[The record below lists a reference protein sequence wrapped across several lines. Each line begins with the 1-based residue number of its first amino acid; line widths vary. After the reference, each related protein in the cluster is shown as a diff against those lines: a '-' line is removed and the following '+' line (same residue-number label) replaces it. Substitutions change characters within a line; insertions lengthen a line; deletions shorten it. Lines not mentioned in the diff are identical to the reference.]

1 MDLELKGRVVVIT
14 GGASGIGRV
23 TAESFRR
30 EGAKLVLG
38 DVQRD
43 GLDRAV
49 SELEAAGAEAVGC
62 VVDVREYVQCEAL
75 IAHAVERF
83 GRVDVLVNSAGVGG
97 VPRLFVE
104 TPPDDGDWD
113 AMLAINLRG
122 TINCCRAV
130 SERMIDQRYGR
141 IVNVASEAGKGNEK
155 RIVVYGATKGGV
167 IALTRGLAVELGRFG
182 ITANAVCPG
191 VTRTPMTAYISDEM
205 EREWSRFYPLGRLGR
220 PEDIAP
226 MITFLASPSAASW
239 ITGQAISVNGGF
251 GRS

>member
-1 MDLELKGRVVVIT
+1 MDLHLNEKVVVIT

-23 TAESFRR
+23 TAGRFQA
-30 EGAKLVLG
+30 EGARLVLG
-38 DVQRD
+38 DVQAAA
-43 GLDRAV
+43 LD
-49 SELEAAGAEAVGC
+49 EAVTELRGAGGSVVGC
-62 VVDVREYVQCEAL
+62 QVDVREYAQCEAL
-75 IAHAVERF
+75 IARAVDAF

-122 TINCCRAV
+122 TMNCCRAV
-130 SERMIDQRYGR
+130 SERMIAQRSGR
-141 IVNVASEAGKGNEK
+141 IVNLASEAGKGNEK

-167 IALTRGLAVELGRFG
+167 ISLTRGLAIELGRFG
-182 ITANAVCPG
+182 ITVNAVCPG
-191 VTRTPMTAYISDEM
+191 VTRTPMTSYITDEM
-205 EREWSRFYPLGRLGR
+205 EREWARYYPLGRLGR
-220 PEDIAP
+220 PDDIAP
-226 MITFLASPSAASW
+226 LITFLASSEASW